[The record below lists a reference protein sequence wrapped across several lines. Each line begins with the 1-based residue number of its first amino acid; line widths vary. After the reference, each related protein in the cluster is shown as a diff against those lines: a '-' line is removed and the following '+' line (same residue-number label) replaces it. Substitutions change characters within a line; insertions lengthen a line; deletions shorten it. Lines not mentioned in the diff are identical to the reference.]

1 MAEECSEESNS
12 DADIISRLEN
22 QLQKQLKMCLTTRDH
37 NKALGDVAGTNR
49 FERLALNVTK
59 DLDVIRLARKTKA
72 VKVPKFHYE
81 MKEFSIVKSFT
92 DIMDNDMELTVVRG
106 INYNST
112 NPKEIDTYVKFEFP
126 FPQVS
131 KILIS

>member
-1 MAEECSEESNS
+1 MTEECSEDSTS

-37 NKALGDVAGTNR
+37 NKALGDVAGMNR

-59 DLDVIRLARKTKA
+59 DLDVIRLVRKSKGA
-72 VKVPKFHYE
+72 KVPKFHYE

-131 KILIS
+131 SIIRP